1 MLYFKFCYKTDIPHS
16 PDVVVRTDMIHFGN
30 DNFMVTLEWSQFSDE
45 TYTVVTDPEAIHIR
59 FTTNTSV
66 QLVML
71 YNTKYDVNVT
81 AVTLT
86 VCGHRNA
93 TNFTMIH
100 YGNDDSFLFHYY
112 VQMNMLV

>member
-1 MLYFKFCYKTDIPHS
+1 
-16 PDVVVRTDMIHFGN
+16 MIHFRN
-30 DNFMVTLEWSQFSDE
+30 NNFTVTLEWPQFSGE
-45 TYTVVTDPEAIHIR
+45 TYTVVTDPEAVHIR
-59 FTTNTSV
+59 FTRSNMV

-86 VCGHRNA
+86 ACGHRNA

-100 YGNDDSFLFHYY
+100 YGNHDSFLFHYY
-112 VQMNMLV
+112 VQMKLHNHA